1 MSLLIFTGYGG
12 FTYRT
17 HSISRLILKEFKNLK
32 ISKIVFGKNNFKFL
46 QNQKEVNYEKLINI
60 DSVMSK
66 TLLNNKDYSE
76 DEIEDIEKSLGASL
90 TKLAYS
96 ERTLVRHTHD
106 IEYSKKLSHKDI
118 INFVCA
124 LIENI
129 EQVVI
134 GKKIIL
140 VYTSAS
146 LISEI
151 LYYLS
156 IKHKIKFYAILEIRY
171 LYAFWLAENNKEY
184 VGEIFDNFS
193 NATIS
198 SAGVELFND
207 YLNRIK
213 KSNQSLAEKEHI
225 LRVHKHKE
233 LSLKN
238 ILRFFSNFIFNPE
251 GHFMS
256 PNRLQRLKYNII
268 YYFRAYYQKKISFKI
283 IPKNKY
289 VYYPLATI
297 PEASTL
303 IRAIDFYDELSN
315 IKQISLNI
323 PINFKLVIKLH
334 PNMKGKNSI
343 KFLKDIKKI
352 FNVIVL
358 DYSVPS
364 YEVMKNSECVIV
376 TSGTTGL
383 ESLALGKKT
392 VIVGNPSYSYLKSC
406 FKIKSF
412 SELEKILKI
421 EWDKN
426 LVEIQTNELKM
437 YASKILNYKII
448 EDKNRV
454 IWNNKSF
461 TTNTL
466 DFDISFFNIFKD
478 KLKNIYEK

>member
-1 MSLLIFTGYGG
+1 M
-12 FTYRT
+12 
-17 HSISRLILKEFKNLK
+17 
-32 ISKIVFGKNNFKFL
+32 
-46 QNQKEVNYEKLINI
+46 
-60 DSVMSK
+60 
-66 TLLNNKDYSE
+66 
-76 DEIEDIEKSLGASL
+76 
-90 TKLAYS
+90 
-96 ERTLVRHTHD
+96 
-106 IEYSKKLSHKDI
+106 
-118 INFVCA
+118 
-124 LIENI
+124 
-129 EQVVI
+129 
-134 GKKIIL
+134 
-140 VYTSAS
+140 
-146 LISEI
+146 
-151 LYYLS
+151 
-156 IKHKIKFYAILEIRY
+156 
-171 LYAFWLAENNKEY
+171 
-184 VGEIFDNFS
+184 
-193 NATIS
+193 
-198 SAGVELFND
+198 
-207 YLNRIK
+207 
-213 KSNQSLAEKEHI
+213 
-225 LRVHKHKE
+225 
-233 LSLKN
+233 
-238 ILRFFSNFIFNPE
+238 
-251 GHFMS
+251 
-256 PNRLQRLKYNII
+256 
-268 YYFRAYYQKKISFKI
+268 
-283 IPKNKY
+283 
-289 VYYPLATI
+289 ATI

-392 VIVGNPSYSYLKSC
+392 IIVGNPSYSYLKSC

-426 LVEIQTNELKM
+426 LVEIQTNELKI

-466 DFDISFFNIFKD
+466 DFDISFFNNFKD